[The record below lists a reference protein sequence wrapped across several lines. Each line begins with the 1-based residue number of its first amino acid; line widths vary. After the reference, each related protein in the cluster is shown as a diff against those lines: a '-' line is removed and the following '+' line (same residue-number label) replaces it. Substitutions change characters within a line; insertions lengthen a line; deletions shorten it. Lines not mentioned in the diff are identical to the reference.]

1 MKHWSISFIYTKIAL
16 NIMKWDMGLLWHGFF
31 LVIVGFFTAMVFRSS
46 KQWVFYENNT
56 DMASK
61 KKKGVSRT

>member
-31 LVIVGFFTAMVFRSS
+31 
-46 KQWVFYENNT
+46 W
-56 DMASK
+56 
-61 KKKGVSRT
+61 